1 MATTRSAKK
10 RHRQSLGRRARNRA
24 VRARVRTAVKDV
36 LAAVS
41 GKGDASG
48 ALRGAQKLLD
58 QAAARGVIHR
68 NNASRK
74 VSRLARRIHKEASA
88 KKS

>member
-10 RHRQSLGRRARNRA
+10 RHRQSLARRARNRI
-24 VRARVRTAVKDV
+24 VRGRVRSAVKNV
-36 LAAVS
+36 TAAIEQ
-41 GKGDASG
+41 KGNAAE

-58 QAAARGVIHR
+58 KAAARGVIHR

-74 VSRLARRIHKEASA
+74 ASRLARRIHKESAA
-88 KKS
+88 KKG